1 LTASSVDQLNQNVT
15 ILGNLQ
21 VFGTASYTYV
31 SASQLDVGTN
41 FISVNVAEPAQRFGG
56 LRVYDSGSLSHQ
68 ATASLA
74 WDSTNNH
81 WVYQNASGS
90 TYSGGMLMSGPR
102 NTGSLGDEPSLTR
115 WRVARSDGG
124 DHLNDTQI
132 FSSASVHQITGSLT
146 VSDYL
151 IVPTS
156 INSQDRQ
163 LLDNDGNPSIT
174 WGSRKLKTPIGYEI
188 DYNSDR
194 VFESDT
200 FLSDNISETILE
212 DFATNG
218 DGDWYAGHV
227 IQGQIVNDTGVVC
240 KAVGQTDWY
249 RPRLDRASEAGTL
262 LGIRINSTS
271 VLLQGDIVVNDI
283 DSGIGFYVL
292 DGGFTMGP
300 GYKVYLNSSGMS
312 LEVPTSGYVRELGY
326 IYYAS
331 TGDGNQFIMRFNP
344 SNDYYLLS

>member
-1 LTASSVDQLNQNVT
+1 MSIIRKEQLSNPLSASYAETASFALNAGGSSIDTGSLVT
-15 ILGNLQ
+15 TSSFNAYTASINNFTSSYNTGSFSGSFTGNLS
-21 VFGTASYTYV
+21 GTASF
-31 SASQLDVGTN
+31 AS
-41 FISVNVAEPAQRFGG
+41 
-56 LRVYDSGSLSHQ
+56 
-68 ATASLA
+68 TASYVNPLR
-74 WDSTNNH
+74 
-81 WVYQNASGS
+81 QN
-90 TYSGGMLMSGPR
+90 
-102 NTGSLGDEPSLTR
+102 
-115 WRVARSDGG
+115 V
-124 DHLNDTQI
+124 
-132 FSSASVHQITGSLT
+132 QITGSLL
-146 VSDYL
+146 VSN
-151 IVPTS
+151 S
-156 INSQDRQ
+156 IDSQDRQ
-163 LLDNDGNPSIT
+163 LLGFSGEYSVDWLNRALYDNSQITVDWLNRNLLDNDGNPSIT

-218 DGDWYAGHV
+218 DGPWYAGHV

-262 LGIRINSTS
+262 LGIRIDSTS
-271 VLLQGDIVVNDI
+271 VLLQGDIVVNDS

-300 GYKVYLNSSGMS
+300 GYKVYLNSAGMS

-331 TGDGNQFIMRFNP
+331 TGDGKQFIMRFNP